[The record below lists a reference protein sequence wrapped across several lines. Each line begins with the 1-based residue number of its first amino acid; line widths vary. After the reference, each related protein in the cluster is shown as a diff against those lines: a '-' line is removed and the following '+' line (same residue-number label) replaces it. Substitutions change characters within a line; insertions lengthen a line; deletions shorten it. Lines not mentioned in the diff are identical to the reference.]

1 MAFSA
6 RLIGV
11 ALVAASA
18 GLASAATPVPLENAD
33 FEVGA
38 VFDPGDFG
46 YGHANLP
53 APWSSPSPG
62 NGFVSGDTWSHLGGT
77 RGLLPNVNG
86 VFDPSMTAANG
97 DRWAGAWNFE
107 YISQPLS
114 AALVEGEEY
123 SVFAN
128 VHASNYG
135 PGGSIEISFGT
146 SVGDRTLVA
155 GVLPGTTTLADGW
168 QAKTLTF
175 TVTAEMAAA
184 TWFHFRPINT
194 IDSSDVYMAVDVIP
208 APASVGVVVMGVGLV
223 VRRRR

>member
-11 ALVAASA
+11 AFIAAAA
-18 GLASAATPVPLENAD
+18 GAASAATPVPLVNAD
-33 FEVGA
+33 FENGS

-62 NGFVSGDTWSHLGGT
+62 NGFVSGDTWSVLGGT
-77 RGLLPNVNG
+77 RGLLPTVNG
-86 VFDPSMTAANG
+86 VFDAGMTAANG

-114 AALVEGEEY
+114 AELVEGEEY

-146 SVGDRTLVA
+146 SVSDRSVVA

-194 IDSSDVYMAVDVIP
+194 IDGRDVYMAVDVIP
-208 APASVGVVVMGVGLV
+208 APASVGVLMAGCGVLA
-223 VRRRR
+223 RRRR